1 MEYVRVLAV
10 NQCNPSVEPQVRG
23 AGCIHEILYLHAHE
37 ILYLHGSEY
46 YSNHK
51 ASSVLLRVNRVY
63 ITTRYFAFTRSVVSY
78 NSSDPVLDNV
88 IGFVEGRS

>member
-23 AGCIHEILYLHAHE
+23 AGCIHE